1 MSHMTSDVSIL
12 ELTESEGQR
21 DVQQCAD
28 RWCGLDVIHLLVYS
42 FECDLSAGKSEE
54 KEEECAEKLADGL

>member
-28 RWCGLDVIHLLVYS
+28 RWCGLDIPLVYS
-42 FECDLSAGKSEE
+42 FECDLSAGESEE